1 MNDAVV
7 VLTKTLLAGLY
18 ILIIQK
24 LIVKV
29 LKHKRQEENTAE
41 WEGGK
46 FFIDHETI
54 AELFLMTCL
63 Q

>member
-1 MNDAVV
+1 M
-7 VLTKTLLAGLY
+7 
-18 ILIIQK
+18 LIIQK
-24 LIVKV
+24 LIVNV
-29 LKHKRQEENTAE
+29 LKHKRQEKNTAD

-46 FFIDHETI
+46 LFIDHETI